1 MAQIADA
8 IRQSYDSVMYHRRNP
23 LRGLDRTRRFQVMT
37 FLSIM
42 WTTIF
47 SATFGAWFYFGELL
61 IGHVLLLLGVV
72 ATGVTFR
79 ITERNT
85 GTYRDATREDGTPC
99 YDDVWGA

>member
-1 MAQIADA
+1 MTQIADA
-8 IRQSYDSVMYHRRNP
+8 IRQSYNSVMSHRRNP

-37 FLSIM
+37 LLSIM

-61 IGHVLLLLGVV
+61 IGHVLLLLGVIV
-72 ATGVTFR
+72 TGVTFR
-79 ITERNT
+79 VTEKKT
-85 GTYRDATREDGTPC
+85 GTYRNATREDGTPC